1 MSPSIAQLEAAEVKK
16 TLQNGNQA
24 SAPAE
29 PAQLDASLL
38 QKTLTD
44 SPKPVPAWKAPELA
58 QQRTTTDHMITATW
72 TEKSG
77 WAAPCLVPYGPLS
90 LEPTASTLQY
100 ATTCFEGMKAYRGHD
115 GALRLFRP
123 DLNCARMQNSAARIA
138 LPSFP
143 ASELL
148 ALISALLAQDAPRWL
163 PRDQPGTF
171 LYVRPTLIATDPS
184 LGVQKPKEALLYVV
198 LSMFLPFD
206 ENPKG
211 LRLLASEADTVR
223 AWPGGFGY
231 AKVGANYGP
240 TLVAQGA
247 ARKMGFDQVLWLLP
261 GLNGGLGVT
270 EAGASNFFVV
280 WKTKEGKV
288 EMVTAPL
295 GNKIILDGVTRRS
308 LVELSRERL
317 KDVSMVERDFEMG
330 EIVEAADEGRLLE
343 AFTAGTA
350 FFVSSVCEIRFGER
364 DLELE
369 LDEGGNGKYAGLLKD
384 WMKDIMYGPAKPE
397 WGCVVEE

>member
-1 MSPSIAQLEAAEVKK
+1 MLTHLAPVI
-16 TLQNGNQA
+16 TA
-24 SAPAE
+24 SWTE
-29 PAQLDASLL
+29 HTGWS
-38 QKTLTD
+38 
-44 SPKPVPAWKAPELA
+44 APEL
-58 QQRTTTDHMITATW
+58 
-72 TEKSG
+72 K
-77 WAAPCLVPYGPLS
+77 PYGHLS
-90 LEPTASTLQY
+90 LEPTTSALQY
-100 ATTCFEGMKAYRGHD
+100 ATSCFEGMKAYRGND

-123 DLNCARMQNSAARIA
+123 DLNCIRMQNSAARIA

-148 ALISALLAQDAPRWL
+148 TLISALLAQDAPRWL

-171 LYVRPTLIATDPS
+171 LYVRPTMIATDPS
-184 LGVQKPKEALLYVV
+184 LGVQKPKEALLYIV

-211 LRLLASEADTVR
+211 LRLLASEQDTVR

-247 ARKMGFDQVLWLLP
+247 ARRMGFDQVLWLLP
-261 GLNGGLGVT
+261 RPDGGLSVT

-280 WKTKEGKV
+280 WKTREGAV

-308 LVELSRERL
+308 LVELARERL
-317 KDVSMVERDFEMG
+317 QGVSMVEREFEMR
-330 EIVEAADEGRLLE
+330 EIVEAADEGRLVE

-364 DLELE
+364 DIKLE
-369 LDEGGNGKYAGLLKD
+369 LDEGGNGEYAGVLKG
-384 WMKDIMYGPAKPE
+384 WMKEIMYGPAKRE
-397 WGCVVEE
+397 WGFVVEE